1 MRDHGINK
9 LKERRKK
16 LHRHG
21 VFHATFLENPNDM
34 ITLKKQ
40 HFQKR
45 MELFGKKSHQYITK
59 LIQDD
64 LLWDWTNMFG
74 ILLL

>member
-45 MELFGKKSHQYITK
+45 MELFGKKSHQ
-59 LIQDD
+59 LP
-64 LLWDWTNMFG
+64 N
-74 ILLL
+74 